1 MSRLPY
7 NNERELIDRLRRGD
21 ASAMEEVYTCYA
33 DYLTYICSRYII
45 EDEDIKDVLQESFI
59 KIFTKAET
67 FHYEGE
73 GSLKAWVT
81 QVTVNEA
88 LQHLRNQKRKSMMGF
103 NEERIEDKV
112 ELPDETPPIDDIPT
126 EVLTEMIR
134 NLPPG
139 YRTVFNLYVIEGKR
153 HKEIAELLGI
163 QEQTSASQ
171 LMRARRLLAMWI
183 KEYNTKN
190 RKQDDRTLDERHT

>member
-1 MSRLPY
+1 MSRLP
-7 NNERELIDRLRRGD
+7 NNSERELVDRLRRGD
-21 ASAMEEVYTCYA
+21 ASAMGEVYACFA
-33 DYLTYICSRYII
+33 NYLTAVCSRYII
-45 EDEDIKDVLQESFI
+45 DDEDIRDVLQESFI
-59 KIFTKAET
+59 KIFTKVDT

-88 LQHLRNQKRKSMMGF
+88 LQHLRNQKRKGMVGF
-103 NEERIEDKV
+103 DDERIEDKA
-112 ELPDETPPIDDIPT
+112 ELTDEAPPINDIPT
-126 EVLTEMIR
+126 EVLMEMIR

-183 KEYNTKN
+183 KEYNTH
-190 RKQDDRTLDERHT
+190 KQETR

>member
-1 MSRLPY
+1 MSRLP
-7 NNERELIDRLRRGD
+7 NNSERELVDRLRRGD
-21 ASAMEEVYTCYA
+21 ASAMGEVYACFA
-33 DYLTYICSRYII
+33 NYLTAVCSRYII
-45 EDEDIKDVLQESFI
+45 EDEDIRDVLQESFI
-59 KIFTKAET
+59 KIFTKADT
-67 FHYEGE
+67 FNYEGE

-88 LQHLRNQKRKSMMGF
+88 LQHLRNQKRKGMVGYDD
-103 NEERIEDKV
+103 ERIEDKA
-112 ELPDETPPIDDIPT
+112 ELTDEAPPMNDIPT
-126 EVLTEMIR
+126 EVLMEMIR

-183 KEYNTKN
+183 KEYNTH
-190 RKQDDRTLDERHT
+190 KQETR

>member
-1 MSRLPY
+1 MSRLP
-7 NNERELIDRLRRGD
+7 NNSERELVDRLRRGD
-21 ASAMEEVYTCYA
+21 ASAMGEVYTCFA
-33 DYLTYICSRYII
+33 NYLTAVCSRYII
-45 EDEDIKDVLQESFI
+45 EDEDFRDVLQESFI
-59 KIFTKAET
+59 KIFTKADT

-88 LQHLRNQKRKSMMGF
+88 LQHLRNQKRKGMVGF
-103 NEERIEDKV
+103 DDERIEDKA
-112 ELPDETPPIDDIPT
+112 ELTDETPPINDIPT
-126 EVLTEMIR
+126 EVLMEMIR

-183 KEYNTKN
+183 KEYNTH
-190 RKQDDRTLDERHT
+190 KQETR

>member
-1 MSRLPY
+1 MSRLP
-7 NNERELIDRLRRGD
+7 NNSERELVDRLRRGD
-21 ASAMEEVYTCYA
+21 ASAMGEVYACFA
-33 DYLTYICSRYII
+33 NYLTAVCSRYII
-45 EDEDIKDVLQESFI
+45 DDEDIRDVLQESFI
-59 KIFTKAET
+59 KIFTKADS

-88 LQHLRNQKRKSMMGF
+88 LQHLRNQKRKGMVGF
-103 NEERIEDKV
+103 DDERIEDKA
-112 ELPDETPPIDDIPT
+112 ELTDEAPPINDIPT
-126 EVLTEMIR
+126 EVLMEMIR

-183 KEYNTKN
+183 KEYNTH
-190 RKQDDRTLDERHT
+190 KQETR

>member
-1 MSRLPY
+1 MSRLP
-7 NNERELIDRLRRGD
+7 NNSERELVDRLRRGD
-21 ASAMEEVYTCYA
+21 ASAMGEVYACFA
-33 DYLTYICSRYII
+33 NYLTAVCSRYII
-45 EDEDIKDVLQESFI
+45 EDGDIRDVLQESFI
-59 KIFTKAET
+59 KIFTKADT

-73 GSLKAWVT
+73 GSLKAWAT

-88 LQHLRNQKRKSMMGF
+88 LQHLRNQKRKGMVGYDD
-103 NEERIEDKV
+103 ERIEDKA
-112 ELPDETPPIDDIPT
+112 ELTDETPPINDIPT
-126 EVLTEMIR
+126 EVLMEMIR

-183 KEYNTKN
+183 KEYNTH
-190 RKQDDRTLDERHT
+190 KQETR

>member
-1 MSRLPY
+1 MSRLP
-7 NNERELIDRLRRGD
+7 NNSERELVDRLRRGD
-21 ASAMEEVYTCYA
+21 ASAMGEVYACFA
-33 DYLTYICSRYII
+33 NYLTAVCSRYII
-45 EDEDIKDVLQESFI
+45 EDEDIRDVLQESFI
-59 KIFTKAET
+59 KIFTKVDT

-73 GSLKAWVT
+73 GSLKAWAT

-88 LQHLRNQKRKSMMGF
+88 LQHLRNQKRKGMVGYDD
-103 NEERIEDKV
+103 ERIEDKA
-112 ELPDETPPIDDIPT
+112 ELTDETPPINDIPT
-126 EVLTEMIR
+126 EVLMEMIR

-183 KEYNTKN
+183 KEYNTH
-190 RKQDDRTLDERHT
+190 KQETR

>member
-1 MSRLPY
+1 MSRLP
-7 NNERELIDRLRRGD
+7 NNSERELVDRLRRGD
-21 ASAMEEVYTCYA
+21 ASAMGEVYACFA
-33 DYLTYICSRYII
+33 NYLTAVCSRYII
-45 EDEDIKDVLQESFI
+45 DDEDIRDVLQESFI
-59 KIFTKAET
+59 KIFTKADT

-88 LQHLRNQKRKSMMGF
+88 LQHLRNQKRKGMVGF
-103 NEERIEDKV
+103 DDERIEDKA
-112 ELPDETPPIDDIPT
+112 ELADETPPINDIPT
-126 EVLTEMIR
+126 EVLMEMIR

-183 KEYNTKN
+183 KEYNTH
-190 RKQDDRTLDERHT
+190 KQETR

>member
-1 MSRLPY
+1 MSRLS
-7 NNERELIDRLRRGD
+7 NNSERELVDRLRRGD
-21 ASAMEEVYTCYA
+21 ASAMGEVYTCFA
-33 DYLTYICSRYII
+33 NYLTAVCSRYII
-45 EDEDIKDVLQESFI
+45 EDEDFRDVLQESFI
-59 KIFTKAET
+59 KIFTKADT

-88 LQHLRNQKRKSMMGF
+88 LQHLRNQKRKGMVGF
-103 NEERIEDKV
+103 DDERIEDKA
-112 ELPDETPPIDDIPT
+112 ELTDETPPINDIPT
-126 EVLTEMIR
+126 EVLMEMIR

-183 KEYNTKN
+183 KEYNTH
-190 RKQDDRTLDERHT
+190 KQETR

>member
-1 MSRLPY
+1 MSRLP
-7 NNERELIDRLRRGD
+7 NNSERELVDRLRRGD
-21 ASAMEEVYTCYA
+21 ASAMGEVYACFA
-33 DYLTYICSRYII
+33 NYLTAVCSRYII
-45 EDEDIKDVLQESFI
+45 DDEDIRDVLQESFI
-59 KIFTKAET
+59 KIFTKVDT

-88 LQHLRNQKRKSMMGF
+88 LQHLRNQKRKGMVGF
-103 NEERIEDKV
+103 DDERIEDKA
-112 ELPDETPPIDDIPT
+112 ELTDETPPINDIPT
-126 EVLTEMIR
+126 EVLMEMIR

-183 KEYNTKN
+183 KEYNTH
-190 RKQDDRTLDERHT
+190 KQETR

>member
-1 MSRLPY
+1 MSRLP
-7 NNERELIDRLRRGD
+7 NNSERELVDRLRRGD
-21 ASAMEEVYTCYA
+21 ASAMGEVYACFA
-33 DYLTYICSRYII
+33 NYLTAVCSRYII
-45 EDEDIKDVLQESFI
+45 DDEDIRDVLQESFI
-59 KIFTKAET
+59 KIFTKADT

-73 GSLKAWVT
+73 GSLKAWAT

-88 LQHLRNQKRKSMMGF
+88 LQHLRNQKRKGMVGF
-103 NEERIEDKV
+103 DDERIEDKA
-112 ELPDETPPIDDIPT
+112 ELTDETPPINDIPT
-126 EVLTEMIR
+126 EVLMEMIR

-183 KEYNTKN
+183 KEYNTH
-190 RKQDDRTLDERHT
+190 KQETR

>member
-1 MSRLPY
+1 MSRLP
-7 NNERELIDRLRRGD
+7 NNSERELVDRLRRGD
-21 ASAMEEVYTCYA
+21 ASAMGEVYACYA
-33 DYLTYICSRYII
+33 NYLTAVCSRYII
-45 EDEDIKDVLQESFI
+45 EDEDIRDVLQESFI
-59 KIFTKAET
+59 KIFTKADT

-73 GSLKAWVT
+73 GSLKAWAT

-88 LQHLRNQKRKSMMGF
+88 LQHLRNQKRKGMVGYDD
-103 NEERIEDKV
+103 ERIEDKA
-112 ELPDETPPIDDIPT
+112 ELTDETPPINDIPT
-126 EVLTEMIR
+126 EVLMEMIK

-183 KEYNTKN
+183 KEYNTH
-190 RKQDDRTLDERHT
+190 KQETR

>member
-1 MSRLPY
+1 MSRLP
-7 NNERELIDRLRRGD
+7 NNSERELVDRLRRGD
-21 ASAMEEVYTCYA
+21 ASAMGEVCA
-33 DYLTYICSRYII
+33 CFANYLTAVCSRYII
-45 EDEDIKDVLQESFI
+45 DDEDIRDVLQESFI
-59 KIFTKAET
+59 KIFTKADT

-88 LQHLRNQKRKSMMGF
+88 LQHLRNQKRKGMVGF
-103 NEERIEDKV
+103 DDERIEDKA
-112 ELPDETPPIDDIPT
+112 ELADETPPINDIPT
-126 EVLTEMIR
+126 EVLMEMIR

-183 KEYNTKN
+183 KEYNTH
-190 RKQDDRTLDERHT
+190 KQETR

>member
-1 MSRLPY
+1 MSRLP
-7 NNERELIDRLRRGD
+7 NNSERELVDRLRRGD
-21 ASAMEEVYTCYA
+21 VSAMGEVYACFA
-33 DYLTYICSRYII
+33 NYLTAVCSRYII
-45 EDEDIKDVLQESFI
+45 EDEDIRDVLQESFI
-59 KIFTKAET
+59 KIFTKADT

-88 LQHLRNQKRKSMMGF
+88 LQHLRNQKRKGMVGF
-103 NEERIEDKV
+103 DDERIEDKA
-112 ELPDETPPIDDIPT
+112 ELADETPPINDIPT
-126 EVLTEMIR
+126 EVLMEMIR

-183 KEYNTKN
+183 KEYNTH
-190 RKQDDRTLDERHT
+190 KQETR

>member
-1 MSRLPY
+1 MSRLS
-7 NNERELIDRLRRGD
+7 NNSERELVDRLRRGD
-21 ASAMEEVYTCYA
+21 ASAMGEVYACYA
-33 DYLTYICSRYII
+33 NYLTAVCSRYII
-45 EDEDIKDVLQESFI
+45 EDEDIRDVLQESFI
-59 KIFTKAET
+59 KIFTKANT

-73 GSLKAWVT
+73 GSLKAWAT

-88 LQHLRNQKRKSMMGF
+88 LQHLRNQKRKGMVGF
-103 NEERIEDKV
+103 DDERIEDKA
-112 ELPDETPPIDDIPT
+112 ELTDETPPINDIPT
-126 EVLTEMIR
+126 EVLMEMIR

-183 KEYNTKN
+183 KEYNTH
-190 RKQDDRTLDERHT
+190 KQETR

>member
-1 MSRLPY
+1 MSRLS
-7 NNERELIDRLRRGD
+7 NNSERELVDRLRRGD
-21 ASAMEEVYTCYA
+21 ASAMGEVYACYA
-33 DYLTYICSRYII
+33 NYLTAVCSRYII
-45 EDEDIKDVLQESFI
+45 EDEDIRDVLQESFI
-59 KIFTKAET
+59 KIFTKADT

-88 LQHLRNQKRKSMMGF
+88 LQHLRNQKRKGMVGF
-103 NEERIEDKV
+103 DDERIEDKA
-112 ELPDETPPIDDIPT
+112 ELTDETPPINDIPT
-126 EVLTEMIR
+126 EVLMEMIR

-183 KEYNTKN
+183 KEYNTH
-190 RKQDDRTLDERHT
+190 KQETR

>member
-1 MSRLPY
+1 MSRLP
-7 NNERELIDRLRRGD
+7 NNSERELVDRLRRGD
-21 ASAMEEVYTCYA
+21 ASAMGEVYACFA
-33 DYLTYICSRYII
+33 NYLTAVCSRYII
-45 EDEDIKDVLQESFI
+45 EDEDIRDVLQESFI
-59 KIFTKAET
+59 KIFTKADT

-88 LQHLRNQKRKSMMGF
+88 LQYLRNQKRKGMVGF
-103 NEERIEDKV
+103 DDERIEDKA
-112 ELPDETPPIDDIPT
+112 ELTDETPPINDIPT
-126 EVLTEMIR
+126 EVLMEMIR

-183 KEYNTKN
+183 KEYNTH
-190 RKQDDRTLDERHT
+190 KQETR

>member
-1 MSRLPY
+1 MSRLP
-7 NNERELIDRLRRGD
+7 NNSERELVDRLRRGD
-21 ASAMEEVYTCYA
+21 ASAMGEVYACYA
-33 DYLTYICSRYII
+33 NYLTAVCSRYII
-45 EDEDIKDVLQESFI
+45 EDEDIRDVLQESFI
-59 KIFTKAET
+59 KIFTKADT

-88 LQHLRNQKRKSMMGF
+88 LQHLRNQKRKGMVGF
-103 NEERIEDKV
+103 DDERIEDKA
-112 ELPDETPPIDDIPT
+112 ELTDEAPPINDIPT
-126 EVLTEMIR
+126 EVLMEMIR

-183 KEYNTKN
+183 KEYNTH
-190 RKQDDRTLDERHT
+190 KQETR

>member
-1 MSRLPY
+1 MSRLP
-7 NNERELIDRLRRGD
+7 NNSERELVDRLRRGD
-21 ASAMEEVYTCYA
+21 ASAMGEVYACYA
-33 DYLTYICSRYII
+33 NYLTAVCSRYII
-45 EDEDIKDVLQESFI
+45 EDEDIRDVLQESFI
-59 KIFTKAET
+59 KIFTKADT

-73 GSLKAWVT
+73 GSLKAWAT

-88 LQHLRNQKRKSMMGF
+88 LQHLRNQKRKGMVGYDD
-103 NEERIEDKV
+103 ERIEDKA
-112 ELPDETPPIDDIPT
+112 ELTDETPPINDIPT
-126 EVLTEMIR
+126 EVLMEMIR

-183 KEYNTKN
+183 KEYNTH
-190 RKQDDRTLDERHT
+190 KQETR

>member
-1 MSRLPY
+1 MSRLS
-7 NNERELIDRLRRGD
+7 NNSERELVDRLRRGD
-21 ASAMEEVYTCYA
+21 ASAMGEVYACFA
-33 DYLTYICSRYII
+33 NYLTAVCSRYII
-45 EDEDIKDVLQESFI
+45 EDEDIRDVLQESFI
-59 KIFTKAET
+59 KIFTKADS
-67 FHYEGE
+67 FHYKGE

-88 LQHLRNQKRKSMMGF
+88 LQHLRNQKRKGMVGF
-103 NEERIEDKV
+103 DDERIEDKA
-112 ELPDETPPIDDIPT
+112 ELTDETPPINDIPT
-126 EVLTEMIR
+126 EVLMEMIR

-183 KEYNTKN
+183 KEYNTH
-190 RKQDDRTLDERHT
+190 KQETR

>member
-1 MSRLPY
+1 MSRLP
-7 NNERELIDRLRRGD
+7 NNSERELVDRLRRGD
-21 ASAMEEVYTCYA
+21 ASAMGEVYACFA
-33 DYLTYICSRYII
+33 NYLTAVCSRYII
-45 EDEDIKDVLQESFI
+45 EDEDIRDVLQESFI
-59 KIFTKAET
+59 KIFTKADT

-88 LQHLRNQKRKSMMGF
+88 LQHLRNQKRKGMVGF
-103 NEERIEDKV
+103 DDERIEDKA
-112 ELPDETPPIDDIPT
+112 ELTDETPPINDIPT
-126 EVLTEMIR
+126 EVLMEMIR

-183 KEYNTKN
+183 KEYNTH
-190 RKQDDRTLDERHT
+190 KQETR

>member
-1 MSRLPY
+1 MSRLP
-7 NNERELIDRLRRGD
+7 NNSERELVDRLRRGD
-21 ASAMEEVYTCYA
+21 ASAMGEVYACFA
-33 DYLTYICSRYII
+33 NYLTAVCSRYII
-45 EDEDIKDVLQESFI
+45 DDEDIRDVLQESFI
-59 KIFTKAET
+59 KIFTKADT

-88 LQHLRNQKRKSMMGF
+88 LQHLRNQKRKGMVGYDD
-103 NEERIEDKV
+103 ERIEDKA
-112 ELPDETPPIDDIPT
+112 ELTDEAPPINDIPT
-126 EVLTEMIR
+126 EVLMEMIR

-183 KEYNTKN
+183 KEYNTH
-190 RKQDDRTLDERHT
+190 KQETR

>member
-1 MSRLPY
+1 MSRLP
-7 NNERELIDRLRRGD
+7 NNSERELVDRLRRGD
-21 ASAMEEVYTCYA
+21 ASAMGEVYACFA
-33 DYLTYICSRYII
+33 NYLTAVCSRYII
-45 EDEDIKDVLQESFI
+45 DDEDIRDVLQESFI
-59 KIFTKAET
+59 KIFTKADT

-88 LQHLRNQKRKSMMGF
+88 LQHLRNQKRKGMVGF
-103 NEERIEDKV
+103 DDERIEDKA
-112 ELPDETPPIDDIPT
+112 ELTDEAPPINDIPT
-126 EVLTEMIR
+126 EVLMEMIR

-183 KEYNTKN
+183 KEYNTH
-190 RKQDDRTLDERHT
+190 KQETR

>member
-1 MSRLPY
+1 MSRLP
-7 NNERELIDRLRRGD
+7 NNSERELVDRLRRGD
-21 ASAMEEVYTCYA
+21 VSAMGEVYACFA
-33 DYLTYICSRYII
+33 NYLTAVCSRYII
-45 EDEDIKDVLQESFI
+45 EDEDIRDVLQESFI
-59 KIFTKAET
+59 KIFTKADT

-88 LQHLRNQKRKSMMGF
+88 LQHLRNQKRKGMVGF
-103 NEERIEDKV
+103 DDERIEDKA
-112 ELPDETPPIDDIPT
+112 ELTDEAPPINDIPT
-126 EVLTEMIR
+126 EVLMEMIR

-183 KEYNTKN
+183 KEYNTH
-190 RKQDDRTLDERHT
+190 KQETR

>member
-1 MSRLPY
+1 MSRLP
-7 NNERELIDRLRRGD
+7 NNSERELVDRLRRGD
-21 ASAMEEVYTCYA
+21 ASAMGEVYACYA
-33 DYLTYICSRYII
+33 NYLTAVCSRYII
-45 EDEDIKDVLQESFI
+45 EDEDIRDVLQESFI
-59 KIFTKAET
+59 KIITKADT

-88 LQHLRNQKRKSMMGF
+88 LQHLRNQKRKGMVGF
-103 NEERIEDKV
+103 DDERIEDKA
-112 ELPDETPPIDDIPT
+112 ELADETPPINDIPT
-126 EVLTEMIR
+126 EVLMEMIR

-183 KEYNTKN
+183 KEYNTH
-190 RKQDDRTLDERHT
+190 KQETR

>member
-1 MSRLPY
+1 MSRLP
-7 NNERELIDRLRRGD
+7 NNSERELVDRLRRGD
-21 ASAMEEVYTCYA
+21 ASAMGEVYACYA
-33 DYLTYICSRYII
+33 NYLTAVCSRYII
-45 EDEDIKDVLQESFI
+45 EDEDIRDVLQESFI
-59 KIFTKAET
+59 KIFTKADT

-88 LQHLRNQKRKSMMGF
+88 LQHLRNQKRKGMVGF
-103 NEERIEDKV
+103 DDERIEDKA
-112 ELPDETPPIDDIPT
+112 ELADETPPINDIPT
-126 EVLTEMIR
+126 EVLMEMIR

-183 KEYNTKN
+183 KEYNTH
-190 RKQDDRTLDERHT
+190 KQETR

>member
-1 MSRLPY
+1 MSRLP
-7 NNERELIDRLRRGD
+7 NNSERELVDRLRRGD
-21 ASAMEEVYTCYA
+21 ASAMGEVYACFA
-33 DYLTYICSRYII
+33 NYLTAVCSRYII
-45 EDEDIKDVLQESFI
+45 EDEDIRDVLQESFI
-59 KIFTKAET
+59 KIFTKADT

-73 GSLKAWVT
+73 GSLKAWAT

-88 LQHLRNQKRKSMMGF
+88 LQHLRNQKRKGMVGF
-103 NEERIEDKV
+103 DDERIEDKA
-112 ELPDETPPIDDIPT
+112 ELTDETPPINDIPT
-126 EVLTEMIR
+126 EVLMEMIR

-183 KEYNTKN
+183 KEYNTH
-190 RKQDDRTLDERHT
+190 KQETR

>member
-1 MSRLPY
+1 MSRLP
-7 NNERELIDRLRRGD
+7 NNSERELVDRLRRGD
-21 ASAMEEVYTCYA
+21 VSAMGEVYACFA
-33 DYLTYICSRYII
+33 NYLTAVCSRYII
-45 EDEDIKDVLQESFI
+45 EDEDIRDVLQESFI
-59 KIFTKAET
+59 KIFTKADT

-88 LQHLRNQKRKSMMGF
+88 LQHLRNQKRKGMVGF
-103 NEERIEDKV
+103 DDERIEDKA
-112 ELPDETPPIDDIPT
+112 ELTDETPPINDIPT
-126 EVLTEMIR
+126 EVLMEMIR

-183 KEYNTKN
+183 KEYNTH
-190 RKQDDRTLDERHT
+190 KQETR

>member
-1 MSRLPY
+1 MSRLP
-7 NNERELIDRLRRGD
+7 NNSERELVDRLRRGD
-21 ASAMEEVYTCYA
+21 ASAMGEVYACYA
-33 DYLTYICSRYII
+33 NYLTAVCSRYII
-45 EDEDIKDVLQESFI
+45 EDEDIRDVLQESFI
-59 KIFTKAET
+59 KIFTKADT

-88 LQHLRNQKRKSMMGF
+88 LQHLRNQKRKGMVGF
-103 NEERIEDKV
+103 DDERIEDKA
-112 ELPDETPPIDDIPT
+112 ELTDETPPINDIPT
-126 EVLTEMIR
+126 EVLMEMIR

-183 KEYNTKN
+183 KEYNTH
-190 RKQDDRTLDERHT
+190 KQETR

>member
-1 MSRLPY
+1 MSRLP
-7 NNERELIDRLRRGD
+7 NNSERELVDRLRRGD
-21 ASAMEEVYTCYA
+21 ASAMGEVYACFA
-33 DYLTYICSRYII
+33 NYLTAVCSRYII
-45 EDEDIKDVLQESFI
+45 DDEDIRDVLQESFI
-59 KIFTKAET
+59 KIFTKADT

-88 LQHLRNQKRKSMMGF
+88 LQHLRNQKRKGMVGYDD
-103 NEERIEDKV
+103 ERIEDKA
-112 ELPDETPPIDDIPT
+112 ELTDETPPINDIPT
-126 EVLTEMIR
+126 EVLMEMIR

-183 KEYNTKN
+183 KEYNTH
-190 RKQDDRTLDERHT
+190 KQETR

>member
-1 MSRLPY
+1 MSRLP
-7 NNERELIDRLRRGD
+7 NNSERELVDRLRRGD
-21 ASAMEEVYTCYA
+21 ASAMGEVYACYA
-33 DYLTYICSRYII
+33 NYLTAVCSRYII
-45 EDEDIKDVLQESFI
+45 DDEDIRDVLQESFI
-59 KIFTKAET
+59 KIFTKADT

-88 LQHLRNQKRKSMMGF
+88 LQHLRNQKRKGMVGYDD
-103 NEERIEDKV
+103 ERIEDKA
-112 ELPDETPPIDDIPT
+112 ELTDEAPPINDIPT
-126 EVLTEMIR
+126 EVLMEMIR

-183 KEYNTKN
+183 KEYNTH
-190 RKQDDRTLDERHT
+190 KQETR